1 MKKFKSTVL
10 LLSAVALAA
19 TGLCAQADRKPNVVL
34 VYADDLGIG
43 DVSAYFE
50 SGEIP
55 TPHIDRLAEEGMRST
70 DAHVAASVCAPSRF
84 ALLTGTFSWRYAD
97 EGYKLYRSGLFTMA
111 DLFRDAGYRTAMFGK
126 WHLGSASRIAR
137 EGGRKHVWPE
147 RVEGMAGDAGFD
159 VSVILPWGHQFPPC
173 AFIRDDVFDH
183 YDPEDP
189 ITTEPVDGEWRMTGG
204 LAARV
209 PPEEVAGHLQREAL
223 DYIRRNASRPFFVY
237 YAVTQVH
244 DPYVPRPEFR
254 GATKIGAYGDFVV
267 ELDEAVGEL
276 VRTLKETG
284 AWENTLLV
292 FTSDNGATIRRALP
306 AEVRGNHSP
315 NGPYRGGKGSLYEGG
330 IRVPFIAVWPGHIP
344 ENTVSDEPI
353 STTDLMATYAAMLE
367 AELPPGAARD
377 SYNILP
383 ILLGGSGASAKRV
396 YVYESAKG
404 KLALRSGPWK
414 LIDGP
419 GGGGFNKAKPGAPAL
434 QLFNLKSDPL
444 ETTNLQA
451 EHPERVK
458 ELGTTLQEMISD

>member
-1 MKKFKSTVL
+1 MKNFKTGA
-10 LLSAVALAA
+10 LSLFAVFVIA
-19 TGLCAQADRKPNVVL
+19 TGLCAESDRKPNVVL

-50 SGEIP
+50 GGEIP
-55 TPHIDRLAEEGMRST
+55 TPHIDRLAEEGIRFT

-111 DLFRDAGYRTAMFGK
+111 DLFRGAGYRTAMFGK

-137 EGGRKHVWPE
+137 EGGGKHVWPE

-173 AFIRDDVFDH
+173 AFIRDDVFEN

-189 ITTEPVDGEWRMTGG
+189 ITAEPIDGEWKMTGG

-209 PPEEVAGHLQREAL
+209 PPTEVAERLQREAL
-223 DYIRRNASRPFFVY
+223 DFIRRNAERPFFVY
-237 YAVTQVH
+237 YAVPQVH

-254 GATKIGAYGDFVV
+254 GATKIGAYGDYVV

-353 STTDLMATYAAMLE
+353 STTDLMATFSAMLG
-367 AELPPGAARD
+367 ADLPPGAARD
-377 SYNILP
+377 SYDILP
-383 ILLGGSGASAKRV
+383 ILLGGSDASSKRI

-419 GGGGFNKAKPGAPAL
+419 GGGGFNKAVPGAPEV
-434 QLFNLKSDPL
+434 QLYNVRKDPY

-451 EHPERVK
+451 NDPERVRSLR
-458 ELGTTLQEMISD
+458 ELLTKIAFE